1 VCWFCALIFGLI
13 ALWAFKRRTPMH
25 FWTGSTVEADEIAD
39 IPAYNRANGI
49 MWLIYTAGM
58 FAVGAFSLFSMT
70 LGVISLII
78 LCVPG
83 VVVLIITYGRIYDK
97 YKKV

>member
-1 VCWFCALIFGLI
+1 
-13 ALWAFKRRTPMH
+13 
-25 FWTGSTVEADEIAD
+25 
-39 IPAYNRANGI
+39 